1 MFGTHFKRQVEKL
14 LEPAGICIN
23 GPNAW
28 DIRVHDNRLFQRM
41 LAHGNLGFGE
51 AYMDG
56 WWDCDAIDELFFRIL
71 RNRIN
76 KKIPTF
82 GLLAGSLAGRI
93 FNFQIPSRA
102 FTIGE
107 RHYNTGNDLFTAML
121 DPGMNYSC
129 AYWENCNNIEQAQ
142 QNKLRLIFDKLMLQ
156 PGMNVLDIG
165 CGWGGAAMYA
175 AKHYGAKVTGITVSS
190 KQADFAREFCND
202 LPVSIKLCDYR
213 DLNAKYD
220 RVYSIGMFEH
230 VGYKNYRRYFKV
242 VERCLSPDGL
252 CLLHTIG
259 GNEPATSTDPWI
271 SKYIFPNSMIPSA
284 SQITAAY
291 ERTFALED
299 WHVFAHDYY
308 LTLKSWH
315 ENVQKNRNMLANNYS
330 ERFFRMWEYYLLSC
344 AGAFRARKLQVW
356 QILLSPKGV
365 TGMFRVPR

>member
-1 MFGTHFKRQVEKL
+1 MFDTHFKRQVEKL
-14 LEPAGICIN
+14 LEPAGISIN
-23 GPNAW
+23 GTNAW

-71 RNRIN
+71 HNRIN
-76 KKIPTF
+76 KKIATF
-82 GLLAGSLAGRI
+82 GLLASSIAGRI

-102 FTIGE
+102 FTVGE

-129 AYWENCNNIEQAQ
+129 AYWENCNNLEEAQ
-142 QNKLRLIFDKLMLQ
+142 QNKLRLIFDKLRLE
-156 PGMNVLDIG
+156 PGMHVLDIG
-165 CGWGGAAMYA
+165 CGWGGAAIYA
-175 AKHYGAKVTGITVSS
+175 VKHYGVKVTGITVSS
-190 KQADFAREFCND
+190 KQAKLAQVFCRD

-213 DLNAKYD
+213 DLNDKYD

-230 VGYKNYRRYFKV
+230 VGHKNYRRYFKV
-242 VERCLSPDGL
+242 IDRCLSPKGL

-259 GNEPATSTDPWI
+259 GNEAATCTDPWI

-284 SQITAAY
+284 SQITSTY
-291 ERTFALED
+291 EGIFVLED
-299 WHVFAHDYY
+299 WHVFAYDYY

-315 ENVQKNRNMLANNYS
+315 KNVQRSLDRLSSNYS
-330 ERFFRMWEYYLLSC
+330 KRFFRMWEYYLLSC
-344 AGAFRARKLQVW
+344 AGAFRARKLQIW
-356 QILLSPKGV
+356 QLLLSPQGV
-365 TGMFRVPR
+365 TGKFRVPR